1 MMVPTHS
8 SYAPIH
14 HYLHLPDV
22 RIHYSVAGQG
32 RPLVLLHGMG
42 SSGRDWL
49 PVAPELARHYHLILI
64 DLRGHG
70 QSSLSRHH
78 DYSVRSMAADV
89 WQVVDDL
96 GLNAVSMLGL
106 SLGGCVTLQSAIL
119 HPARL
124 EKIVLVNTFAKM
136 RSKGVWDWWA
146 KMKRLVIA
154 VQGMDKLAWYVA
166 SGLFQDEDLRQIAY
180 EELRHNDLGV
190 ILRTMAGLSRMNLL
204 KELPHISA
212 PTLVL
217 IGDRDKTVPPRCA
230 DDLLAGI
237 PQARLEVI
245 SDAGHALPYDQPE
258 KFLQAVL
265 NFMQET

>member
-1 MMVPTHS
+1 MMIPTF
-8 SYAPIH
+8 PPDMLTH

-22 RIHYSVAGQG
+22 RIHYSTAGKG

-42 SSGRDWL
+42 SSGQDWL
-49 PVAPELARHYHLILI
+49 PVAPELARHHHLILI

-70 QSSLSRHH
+70 QSSLSHHH

-89 WQVVDDL
+89 WKVVDEL
-96 GLNAVSMLGL
+96 GLDSVSMLGL
-106 SLGGCVTLQSAIL
+106 SLGGCVTIQSAIL
-119 HPARL
+119 HPGRL
-124 EKIVLVNTFAKM
+124 EKIILVNTFAKM

-166 SGLFQDEDLRQIAY
+166 SGLFQDEALRKIAY

-204 KELPHISA
+204 KDLPRISA

-230 DDLLAGI
+230 EDLLAGI
-237 PQARLEVI
+237 PNARLEI
-245 SDAGHALPYDQPE
+245 IPDAGHALPYDQPE
-258 KFLQAVL
+258 KFTQAVL
-265 NFMQET
+265 NFLNEA